1 MLVSFVN
8 ERVGLSAVV
17 RTATLVLLAAVMGL
31 LPLAAQEVAGT
42 IRRTATDSSGAV
54 VPGAKVAGQ
63 RLFEVGTV
71 YIVLPSTSD
80 EQIVHDLET
89 IAATGINAI
98 ELCPSFQLTFG
109 NPQPDFSQ
117 TDLILKTAERL
128 GLRVMP
134 TVFWSGLLPDY
145 AAAKWPD
152 KFSPTIDGLGREARL
167 PYADPEVMRLID
179 YYSILTVQH
188 FKDSPTV
195 IAYNIWDEPH
205 MYGFSLSASGG
216 RGDDPYFD
224 RWFEEWGLKKYGSR
238 AVWYAQWNDP
248 LLNQEYA
255 NFDRPLFYWYAT
267 DHIVQHLNELVKS
280 IDPVHPTRTHDVGST
295 VVRGEL
301 NIYGQDDWT
310 MSKFVDEYGLS
321 YYPDVPARSAE
332 SDPAQLAKEKAL
344 WDTPWT
350 TSLELTSAHDA
361 AAANGKPFVMPE
373 VQTGPQTGFTRYGD
387 EPGAIFD
394 YNRIHLLVWQMA
406 AHDAKAMYFWKWR
419 PHMDEWQA
427 FGRGLAASDGSI
439 TGRAVAAGDAARALN
454 SAPDLFLDSKPLA
467 PQVAV
472 VYDVAGDLKAKVQ
485 GGDWGSFYVRNLIG
499 IYQAL
504 WNDQVRI
511 NVLDGRQLTADS
523 LKPYKLVIFPFYL
536 CLRKN
541 VAEAIETYVANGGTV
556 LADARFG
563 IINELD
569 QGYQVNPG
577 LGMAKLFGARR
588 HDLVAAFTPWEIRVT
603 QPTGL
608 LNGVSLPSHLV
619 GRVFREELQLEK
631 GSEGKVVAVFEKTG
645 TPAVVVRRAG
655 KGQTILLGFSL
666 GIPLLENHDPG
677 TAALLRSVWQSAG
690 VKPPIEIATAAD
702 DGPVEAVV
710 HSRGRTEER
719 LVYVL
724 NWGHRPSNIRAEMPW
739 PGQTRLQGKDMVSGH
754 AVAVE
759 HKENRVVFS
768 LTLPPDHAAA
778 VHVQPYK
785 AGPAGVLP

>member
-1 MLVSFVN
+1 MKRFLAGIVF
-8 ERVGLSAVV
+8 LLLISA
-17 RTATLVLLAAVMGL
+17 TGVL
-31 LPLAAQEVAGT
+31 
-42 IRRTATDSSGAV
+42 
-54 VPGAKVAGQ
+54 AGQ

-89 IAATGINAI
+89 IAATGINTI

-109 NPQPDFSQ
+109 NPKPDFSQ

-152 KFSPTIDGLGREARL
+152 KFSPVIDGAGRESRL
-167 PYADPEVMRLID
+167 SYANPEVMGLID
-179 YYSILTVQH
+179 YYSVLTVQH
-188 FKDSPTV
+188 FKDSPSV

-205 MYGFSLSASGG
+205 MEGFALSSTSEPRPEA
-216 RGDDPYFD
+216 DDPDFS

-238 AVWYAQWNDP
+238 AAWYAQWNDP
-248 LLNQEYA
+248 LLNQEYS
-255 NFDRPLFYWYAT
+255 NFDRPLFYWYASGHVLQ
-267 DHIVQHLNELVKS
+267 HINELVKS

-295 VVRGEL
+295 VLNGEL
-301 NIYGQDDWT
+301 SIYGQDDWT

-321 YYPDVPARSAE
+321 YYPDMATRSAE
-332 SDPAQLAKEKAL
+332 SDPARMAKEKAL

-350 TSLELTSAHDA
+350 NSLELTSVHDA
-361 AAANGKPFVMPE
+361 AAAAGKPFVIPE

-387 EPGAIFD
+387 EPGAIYD
-394 YNRIHLLVWQMA
+394 YNRIHLLVWQLA
-406 AHDAKAMYFWKWR
+406 AHDAKAIYFWKWR
-419 PHMDEWQA
+419 PHMDEWQG
-427 FGRGLAASDGSI
+427 FGRGLVASDGSL

-472 VYDVAGDLKAKVQ
+472 VYDVAGDLKAKSQ
-485 GGDWGSFYVRNLIG
+485 RGDWGSFQARNLIG
-499 IYQAL
+499 IYHAL
-504 WNDQVRI
+504 WNDQVRV
-511 NVLDGRQLTADS
+511 NVLDGRQITAES

-536 CLRKN
+536 CIRKN

-569 QGYQVNPG
+569 QGYPVNPG
-577 LGMAKLFGARR
+577 LGMAKLFGARH
-588 HDLVAAFTPWEIRVT
+588 HDMVAAYTPWDIRVT
-603 QPTGL
+603 EPMSL
-608 LNGVSLPSHLV
+608 MNDVSLPSHLV
-619 GRVFREELQLEK
+619 GRVFREDLQLEK

-645 TPAVVVRRAG
+645 TPAVVVRRTG

-677 TAALLRSVWQSAG
+677 AAALLRSVWQSAG
-690 VKPPIEIATAAD
+690 VTVPIKITTVTGT
-702 DGPVEAVV
+702 GPVEAVV
-710 HSRGRTEER
+710 HSRGRADER

-724 NWGHRPSNIRAEMPW
+724 NWGHETSNITAEMPW
-739 PGQTRLQGKDMVSGH
+739 QGQAELQGKDIVSGST
-754 AVAVE
+754 VAVE
-759 HKENRVVFS
+759 HKDNRVVFH

-778 VHVQPYK
+778 VHIQP
-785 AGPAGVLP
+785 